1 MSKDLSSGLICFD
14 KPVLLEKRIH
24 LLQAI
29 KESGS
34 ITTAAKQ
41 VGISYKTAWEAID
54 TMNNLS
60 LQPLVIRVIG
70 GSGGGGTTLT
80 PYGEEIVKNYDVLK
94 HEYERFLKTLS
105 SMAEF
110 NMDHI
115 KNLQRIAMQISA
127 RNQFMGKIGDI
138 KQAKVNAEVSMVLKS
153 GVILVSTITNSA
165 VEEMGLHIGD
175 EVIGII
181 KASSVLISNDVNIA
195 TSARNKI
202 LGKISGIILGE
213 VNAQVSIDIGENEI
227 IVATITSES
236 AKSLGLEI
244 GSSVCAIIKSS
255 SILIGK

>member
-1 MSKDLSSGLICFD
+1 MSKDLGSGLICFD
-14 KPVLLEKRIH
+14 KPALLEKRIH

-29 KESGS
+29 KDSGS

-60 LQPLVIRVIG
+60 AKPLVVRITG

-80 PYGEEIVKNYDVLK
+80 SYGEEIVRNYDLLK

-105 SMAEF
+105 TMAEF

-127 RNQFMGKIGDI
+127 RNQFMGKIRDI

-153 GVILVSTITNSA
+153 GVVLVSTITNSA

-181 KASSVLISNDVNIA
+181 KASSILVSNEINIA

-202 LGKISGIILGE
+202 IGKISGIIFGE
-213 VNAQVSIDIGENEI
+213 VNAQVSIDIGQNEI

>member
-29 KESGS
+29 KDSGS

-41 VGISYKTAWEAID
+41 VGISYKTAWGAID

-60 LQPLVIRVIG
+60 TMPLVVRVTG
-70 GSGGGGTTLT
+70 GNGGGGTSLT

-175 EVIGII
+175 EVMGII
-181 KASSVLISNDVNIA
+181 KASSVLISNDTHIA

>member
-1 MSKDLSSGLICFD
+1 MEQELPSGLMCFD

-60 LQPLVIRVIG
+60 SKPLVVRTIG
-70 GSGGGGTTLT
+70 GTGGGGTSLT
-80 PYGEEIVKNYDVLK
+80 PYGEEIINNYAFFK
-94 HEYERFLKTLS
+94 QEYERLLKALS
-105 SMAEF
+105 AMAEF

-127 RNQFMGKIGDI
+127 RNQLMGKIGEI
-138 KQAKVNAEVSMVLKS
+138 KQAKVNAEISIVLKS
-153 GVILVSTITNSA
+153 GVVLISTITNSA
-165 VEEMGLHIGD
+165 IEEMGLHIGD
-175 EVIGII
+175 EVVGII
-181 KASSVLISNDVNIA
+181 KASSVLVSKDQDIA
-195 TSARNKI
+195 TSARNKLKGI
-202 LGKISGIILGE
+202 VSSIILGE
-213 VNAQVSIDIGENEI
+213 VNAQVSINIGENEI

-236 AKSLGLEI
+236 VKNLGLEI
-244 GSSVCAIIKSS
+244 GSSVCTLIKSS

>member
-1 MSKDLSSGLICFD
+1 MEKELPSGLMCFD

-60 LQPLVIRVIG
+60 SKPLVVRTIG
-70 GSGGGGTTLT
+70 GTGGGGTSLT
-80 PYGEEIVKNYDVLK
+80 PYGEEIVKNYDLLK

-105 SMAEF
+105 TMAEF

-127 RNQFMGKIGDI
+127 RNQLMGKIGEI
-138 KQAKVNAEVSMVLKS
+138 KQAKVNAEVHIVLKS
-153 GVILVSTITNSA
+153 GVTLISTITNSA
-165 VEEMGLHIGD
+165 VEELGLEVGD
-175 EVIGII
+175 DVVGII
-181 KASSVLISNDVNIA
+181 KASSMLISNELNIA
-195 TSARNKI
+195 TSARNKLAGVI
-202 LGKISGIILGE
+202 TDIKLGE
-213 VNAQVSIDIGENEI
+213 VNAEVSVDIGQNDVV
-227 IVATITSES
+227 VATITSES
-236 AKSLGLEI
+236 VKNLGLEV
-244 GSSVCAIIKSS
+244 GKKVCAIIKSS